1 MFSESLPLNVR
12 STQVIDAKTREL
24 SQARTSQL
32 EHQFSPLGHLGDGR
46 QNPFSNEPARL
57 HNQYS
62 SDRTTATVR
71 ISSSDT
77 VTRRTVVCRGV
88 TVEIIQALRP
98 DRIECCFCAPVHLLV
113 LYEQGVR
120 GDGETFVQGLRRS
133 TLRDL
138 RNKLTFVPAGHAY
151 RESHDLRGLSR
162 LAYFYFDPLKT
173 PLQGN
178 AGSAPAPR
186 MYFEN
191 AAVWDAAHK
200 LISSIDSASEDN
212 HLYREALGVVLA
224 HELER
229 MDSAKL
235 PVQAPFRGGLAAW
248 QQRVAATYIEEHLA
262 EQISLKTLARLVRL
276 SPYHFCRAFKQSFG
290 LPPNRYHTSRRME
303 LAKILLAKPPASVT
317 EVGLT
322 LGFSQTSSFSA
333 AFRRATGLTPTSYHR
348 SLG

>member
-1 MFSESLPLNVR
+1 
-12 STQVIDAKTREL
+12 
-24 SQARTSQL
+24 
-32 EHQFSPLGHLGDGR
+32 
-46 QNPFSNEPARL
+46 
-57 HNQYS
+57 
-62 SDRTTATVR
+62 
-71 ISSSDT
+71 
-77 VTRRTVVCRGV
+77 
-88 TVEIIQALRP
+88 
-98 DRIECCFCAPVHLLV
+98 
-113 LYEQGVR
+113 
-120 GDGETFVQGLRRS
+120 LRRS

-151 RESHDLRGLSR
+151 QESHELRALNR
-162 LAYFYFDPLKT
+162 LAYFYFDPVKM
-173 PLQGN
+173 PMQGN

-191 AAVWDAAHK
+191 AAVWDTACK

-212 HLYREALGVVLA
+212 HVYREALGVVLA

-229 MDSAKL
+229 MDSAKS

-248 QQRVAATYIEEHLA
+248 QQRVAAAYIEEHLA

-276 SPYHFCRAFKQSFG
+276 SSYHFCRAFKQSFG
-290 LPPNRYHTSRRME
+290 LPPNRYHTSRRIE
-303 LAKILLAKPPASVT
+303 LAKILLAKPAASVT

-348 SLG
+348 SFG

>member
-12 STQVIDAKTREL
+12 STQVINAKNREL
-24 SQARTSQL
+24 SHARTSQID
-32 EHQFSPLGHLGDGR
+32 HQFSHLGHLGDGR
-46 QNPFSNEPARL
+46 QNLFSNEPARL
-57 HNQYS
+57 HNQC
-62 SDRTTATVR
+62 DPTTATVR
-71 ISSSDT
+71 ISSSDA

-98 DRIECCFCAPVHLLV
+98 DRIEYCFCAPVHMLV
-113 LYEQGVR
+113 LYEQGLR

-133 TLRDL
+133 TLRDP

-151 RESHDLRGLSR
+151 RESHELRALSR
-162 LAYFYFDPLKT
+162 LAYFYFDLLKT
-173 PLQGN
+173 PLRGN

-191 AAVWDAAHK
+191 AAVWDTACK
-200 LISSIDSASEDN
+200 LISSIDGTSEDD

-229 MDSAKL
+229 MDSAKS

-248 QQRVAATYIEEHLA
+248 QQRVAAAYIEEHLA

-290 LPPNRYHTSRRME
+290 LPPNRYHASRRIE
-303 LAKILLAKPPASVT
+303 LAKVLLAKPAASVT